1 VITAVGTFI
10 GAASTALMAITP
22 YVHPAPA
29 PVVNVTVQPLVSP
42 PDCREGSQ
50 HRRTGRLP
58 PAQRHVRRLEQ
69 RPQPRDPLEGHRLA
83 ACPPNPLHDHRRRHL
98 RELRQKSPD
107 LRLEPIHSRTRAA
120 RTYLGGSW
128 LVTAFFTAFRE
139 ISSLRAIARIA
150 IPSARCS
157 LQISAQSSTFSTPR
171 SFRGGSKFTWNHRT
185 SFSASTDIEKV
196 LTKHA
201 FGN

>member
-1 VITAVGTFI
+1 
-10 GAASTALMAITP
+10 MAITP

-157 LQISAQSSTFSTPR
+157 LQISPVLHFQHPSIVQGRVKIHLEPQDQFFSQ
-171 SFRGGSKFTWNHRT
+171 HRHRKSPDET
-185 SFSASTDIEKV
+185 R
-196 LTKHA
+196 LR
-201 FGN
+201 